1 MSDGKWVSKANLQ
14 TFWQSIRSRL
24 APIITEEIINVLPTA
39 VGDNVTA
46 WLTEHVDPVGSAVV
60 VDDTLTIVGAAADAK
75 KTGDEISGLK
85 EDLSESVGDLKSAL
99 TGLYEKSTGLNMINP
114 ANISNTLRCAGSTN
128 TLTGASA
135 TLGSTGFIK
144 VKPNTTYVY
153 SGTSSS
159 LLGIYFA
166 EDAEWAYGEEGLSKV
181 VWEQLSTTTGR
192 FTTPANAY
200 YVVLNI
206 NMVGGAV
213 AGTLQLEE
221 GFYPS
226 QIVAY
231 EETNKILKQYP
242 LDDVASHIRITDDGQ
257 GQGGNI
263 VSGYEKNAVAND
275 LHGCVIAGGGAPKF
289 SNKIGA
295 YTNHIWD
302 GTSPVSDKLE
312 NDTMMYGT
320 GAHLSVIG
328 GGYDNV
334 ANGLASVLTGY
345 HCLIDENSTHGTIS
359 GGAKQEIRTADY
371 ATISGGTQNKI
382 SSGYGTISGGKQNL
396 IDSTSEGATIG
407 GGLANQ
413 AKPYSFVGG
422 GQNNKCLNSLSVITG
437 GNNNRVTGLISGVLG
452 GQNND
457 CNGTNSFIY
466 GRDCKT
472 NAANTRAYGRDS
484 LADVFG
490 QMAWANE
497 KIANQGDRQY
507 SEYLVR
513 CSTTDESTAAY
524 LSPDGANRIMLSG
537 GEAWVY
543 NIMVL
548 AVGNTV
554 KQAWTAEGAVYKDS
568 SGFYDIGSP
577 RISGYGDTGATFT
590 ISHGTSAILFT
601 CKGIANETVQWFG
614 KLSVSRLII

>member
-1 MSDGKWVSKANLQ
+1 MPDGIDLK
-14 TFWQSIRSRL
+14 R
-24 APIITEEIINVLPTA
+24 IIDLDPETT
-39 VGDNVTA
+39 VT
-46 WLTEHVDPVGSAVV
+46 
-60 VDDTLTIVGAAADAK
+60 DDDYTIVDSTTGGAK
-75 KTGDEISGLK
+75 KFAIGQALGEIKDGLN
-85 EDLSESVGDLKSAL
+85 
-99 TGLYEKSTGLNMINP
+99 GLYEKSTGLNMVNP
-114 ANISNTLRCAGSTN
+114 SKITNALRCAATSN
-128 TLTGASA
+128 ILTYGSA

-153 SGTSSS
+153 SGTSTS

-166 EDAEWAYGEEGLSKV
+166 QGDEFVYGEEGISKI
-181 VWEQLSTTTGR
+181 VWEQLDTTTGR
-192 FTTPANAY
+192 FTTPSTAY

-213 AGTLQLEE
+213 TGTLQLEE

-226 QIVAY
+226 QIVSY

-242 LDDVASHIRITDDGQ
+242 LDDISAHIRITDDGQ

-295 YTNHIWD
+295 YYNNVGAI
-302 GTSPVSDKLE
+302 SPSEKSE
-312 NDTMMYGT
+312 NNTMMYGT

-334 ANGLASVLTGY
+334 ADGLASIITGY
-345 HCLIDENSTHGTIS
+345 HCIIDENSTHGTIS
-359 GGAKQEIRTADY
+359 GGASHQIKTADFS
-371 ATISGGTQNKI
+371 TIGGGTQNKI
-382 SSGYGTISGGKQNL
+382 ESGYATIAGGKQNL
-396 IDSTSEGATIG
+396 IDSASEGATIG

-437 GNNNRVTGLISGVLG
+437 GNNNKVTGLISGVLG
-452 GQNND
+452 GQNNES
-457 CNGTNSFIY
+457 NGTNSFIY

-472 NAANTRAYGRDS
+472 NDANTRAYGRDA

-513 CSTTDESTAAY
+513 CTTTDGTTTKY
-524 LSPDGANRIMLSG
+524 LAPNGTDRIQMAE
-537 GEAWVY
+537 GEAWVF
-543 NIMVL
+543 NLMLL
-548 AVGNTV
+548 ASGATS
-554 KQAWTAEGAVYKDS
+554 KKAWIVEGACYADS
-568 SGFYDIGSP
+568 SDVVFIGTP
-577 RISGYGDTGATFT
+577 EIKTFGTSGMNFAV
-590 ISHGTSAILFT
+590 SHGTTSVWFACT
-601 CKGIANETVQWFG
+601 GVANETVQWFG
-614 KLSVSRLII
+614 RLSVSRLIM